1 MSITPRPARLRPRLV
16 PGPPRLLRL
25 SPLSRIVLI
34 SLVFLLTAT
43 FAGGARAA
51 EAPDLTGTWNCCGA
65 GGAAAQDFVITS
77 GRGGL
82 AGRGELPGG
91 QVFSAISGSVSGD
104 AVTIVTTYNSFSPGY
119 VATFVGTLSPDQGTI
134 TGTWTSNIGQAGAW
148 TATRSVEGVALSGTV
163 TQEDCDAEACRR
175 EPLAGVKVAATGG
188 PGGAGRA
195 TTAAD
200 GSYSMR
206 VRKGTW
212 TVTPSLRG
220 HTFTP
225 ASRRVKVTADRTG
238 LDFATCSRGAT
249 GNGIQQAQQKAVV
262 CDPDGIDWVMPARLD
277 DQVSKW
283 GAGSDNVPLPRS
295 VVHPKSWR
303 LNLFLTLKGTR
314 LKQCASGDRWRWTV
328 TPPAGARVITRSPIV
343 GCTPHIDVS
352 ALGTYRVRAE
362 NQKDDQK
369 VPAAGP
375 ARVVAEDLLIVGI
388 GDSNGSGEG
397 NPAFQVRRCARG
409 VTSYQFQVAEFIEH
423 QDDHSS
429 VTFVFAACSGASI
442 AHLTRIP
449 YRGTVPNE
457 RSPLPPQLDQVAE
470 AIAGQRGV
478 PGQPAS
484 SREVDATLVSIGV
497 NDLSF
502 GPVLETCVKFGI
514 ADLAGRLLT
523 NGEVP
528 LTNCA
533 DARIRARFDAGNGVY
548 DFDFPSLRGA
558 SLRSVVGGFQAA
570 LPSRYGELGPA
581 LRRSPT
587 AAGIAGL
594 GVRKMSR
601 VFFTQYPEFS
611 GNDAGGICDTIGTAS
626 AAKWRPETWQWLRDQ
641 SAALN
646 ENVRRGATSI
656 GASTVIIPAELWA
669 THGYCATDSWFVP
682 VLSAVGKGDP
692 TGPFHP
698 NATGHTLTAGFNARA
713 VCRALRGRADCRADG
728 DQRPGPSLPIP

>member
-1 MSITPRPARLRPRLV
+1 MPMTPRLARLRPRLV

-25 SPLSRIVLI
+25 SPLARIVLV
-34 SLVFLLTAT
+34 SLAFVLTAT
-43 FAGGARAA
+43 FTGGARAA
-51 EAPDLTGTWNCCGA
+51 DAPDLTGTWNCCGA
-65 GGAAAQDFVITS
+65 GGAAAQNFVITS
-77 GRGGL
+77 GRGAL

-91 QVFSAISGSVSGD
+91 QVFSGISGSVGGD

-119 VATFVGTLSPDQGTI
+119 VATFVGTLSPDQATI
-134 TGTWTSNIGQAGAW
+134 TGSWTSNIGQAGTW
-148 TATRSVEGVALSGTV
+148 TATRRIEGVGLSGTV
-163 TQEDCDAEACRR
+163 TQEDCDAKGCRR
-175 EPLAGVKVAATGG
+175 EPLAGVKVAASGG
-188 PGGAGRA
+188 PGGATSS

-206 VRKGTW
+206 VKKGAW
-212 TVTPSLRG
+212 TVTPALRG

-225 ASRRVKVTADRTG
+225 ASRSVKVIADRAG
-238 LDFATCSRGAT
+238 LDFATCARRAS

-262 CDPDGIDWVMPARLD
+262 CDPDGIDWAMPARLD
-277 DQVSKW
+277 DQVAKW
-283 GAGSDNVPLPRS
+283 GAGSDDEPLPRS

-303 LNLFLTLKGTR
+303 VNLFLTLNGTR

-343 GCTPHIDVS
+343 GCTPKIDVS

-362 NQKDDQK
+362 NQKDDQQ

-442 AHLTRIP
+442 AHLTRTP
-449 YRGTVPNE
+449 FRGTVANE
-457 RSPLPPQLDQVAE
+457 RSPLSPQLDQVAR
-470 AIAGQRGV
+470 AIAGQKGV
-478 PGQPAS
+478 PGQPAT

-502 GPVLETCVKFGI
+502 GPVLKTCVAFGI

-523 NGEVP
+523 EGGVQ

-533 DARIRARFDAGNGVY
+533 DARISARFDSRNGVY
-548 DFDFPSLRGA
+548 DLAFPRLPGT
-558 SLRSVVGGFQAA
+558 SLRSVVAGFQMA
-570 LPSRYGELGPA
+570 LPGRYGELGTA

-587 AAGIAGL
+587 AAGVGGL
-594 GVRKMSR
+594 GVRRMSR
-601 VFFTQYPEFS
+601 VFFTQYPDFS
-611 GNDAGGICDTIGTAS
+611 GNDSGGICDTLGS
-626 AAKWRPETWQWLRDQ
+626 AAVAKWRPETWQWLRDQ
-641 SAALN
+641 SAELN
-646 ENVRRGATSI
+646 ENVRRGATAI
-656 GASTVIIPAELWA
+656 NASTVIIPAGVWA

-698 NATGHTLTAGFNARA
+698 NATGHTVSAGFNARA

-728 DQRPGPSLPIP
+728 ERRPGPSLPIS